1 MKNDSNNPSLI
12 NQAGINWRKRF
23 WLAFI
28 STLIVIA
35 ASISFFAVYFTKTS
49 KYIVTDADLKILD
62 YKDFLSIHYFLSF
75 YTKANDNPDIHPVEL
90 LGYGIGENGELWMK
104 FSTIKLK
111 DPNDSSVYS
120 KWKNV
125 SIHFWPQENWP
136 QDPGNISFGF
146 DYEDVDDMDVII
158 DENELY
164 KKQLEE
170 KQGI

>member
-1 MKNDSNNPSLI
+1 
-12 NQAGINWRKRF
+12 
-23 WLAFI
+23 
-28 STLIVIA
+28 
-35 ASISFFAVYFTKTS
+35 
-49 KYIVTDADLKILD
+49 
-62 YKDFLSIHYFLSF
+62 
-75 YTKANDNPDIHPVEL
+75 
-90 LGYGIGENGELWMK
+90 MK
-104 FSTIKLK
+104 FSTRKLK
-111 DPNDSSVYS
+111 DPNDLSVYS